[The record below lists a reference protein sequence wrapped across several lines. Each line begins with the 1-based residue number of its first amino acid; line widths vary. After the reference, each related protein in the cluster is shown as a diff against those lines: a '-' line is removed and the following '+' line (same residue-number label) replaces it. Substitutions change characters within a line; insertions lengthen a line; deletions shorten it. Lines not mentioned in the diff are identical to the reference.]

1 MAESNNNEVALEIL
15 TQLREEIRAMRASLE
30 TGIDSLRTQVDFLQR
45 RIEHFEVKLD
55 SLDER
60 NETRIQD
67 LFHRF
72 GVLDS
77 DLKKFASV
85 ANEAI
90 LHYAGEMDS
99 VRDRVLYI
107 ESKLGIP
114 YPND

>member
-1 MAESNNNEVALEIL
+1 MAESNINDTLEIL
-15 TQLREEIRAMRASLE
+15 TQLREEMRAMRTSLE
-30 TGIDSLRTQVDFLQR
+30 AGIDSLQTQVDFFQR
-45 RIEHFEVKLD
+45 KIEHFEAKLD
-55 SLDER
+55 SIEER
-60 NETRIQD
+60 NETRNQD
-67 LFHRF
+67 LFRRF
-72 GVLDS
+72 GLLES